1 MVRRVALLV
10 ACMAALAVDARECVL
25 PAPFMMP
32 VRANVT
38 ETAADSKGWMASGEI
53 AVSFEQAK
61 AQFGAKIAAAG
72 WTHLHAIALGRNR
85 MLEAWSRGGEE
96 LTLMLWRIAPGRSG
110 FSYGLSC
117 KAKGKTKGKDK
128 EQ

>member
-10 ACMAALAVDARECVL
+10 GCMAALAVDARESVP
-25 PAPFMMP
+25 PAPFTMP
-32 VRANVT
+32 VRAKVT
-38 ETAADSKGWMASGEI
+38 ETAADGKGWMASGEI

-61 AQFGAKIAAAG
+61 AQFGSKIAAAG

-85 MLEAWSRGGEE
+85 MLEAWSRGSEE
-96 LTLMLWRIAPGRSG
+96 LTLMVWRIAPGRSG